1 MTLKLGELL
10 LKEKLITLDQLDAAL
25 RLHGMYGIKLGSSLV
40 EMGYVEED
48 RLSQLLSEKLG
59 VQRVGSKEVLSA
71 EKEAVKKLTK
81 EQAARYRVVPFR
93 LERNYLSIA
102 MSDPTNVVAIQE
114 IEFITGCLI
123 KTYIAPDIVIS
134 KALSKLY
141 NYSSSQIRYQQVAPR
156 VKKPHKHSPAT
167 VTFPMTSETG
177 EAINVTVPAE
187 FEGFGNL
194 PDLPEEGEAVTKST
208 QNHPTYDNQE
218 RCTIDQL
225 SVVLAA
231 ADTREDVANAVVRYL
246 GREFSYCAI
255 FDIHGKSAIGWRG
268 ISLGTYLHEFDKL
281 TIPLTKPSVLQSV
294 IQSGNYL
301 LDILPESTINR
312 KILSHMNITKSKELL
327 VMPIIVSH
335 EVVSA
340 VMVSVD
346 KETFKWRMIEL
357 GKIARKMALAF
368 EKISIN
374 NKILMM

>member
-1 MTLKLGELL
+1 
-10 LKEKLITLDQLDAAL
+10 
-25 RLHGMYGIKLGSSLV
+25 
-40 EMGYVEED
+40 
-48 RLSQLLSEKLG
+48 
-59 VQRVGSKEVLSA
+59 
-71 EKEAVKKLTK
+71 
-81 EQAARYRVVPFR
+81 
-93 LERNYLSIA
+93 
-102 MSDPTNVVAIQE
+102 MSDPSNIVAIQE
-114 IEFITGCLI
+114 IEFITGSLI
-123 KTYIAPDIVIS
+123 KTYIAPDILIS

-141 NYSSSQIRYQQVAPR
+141 NLSSSRISYQQVSPR
-156 VKKPHKHSPAT
+156 SKKSHKNSPTT
-167 VTFPMTSETG
+167 VTFSMTSETG
-177 EAINVTVPAE
+177 EDINVTVPAE

-194 PDLPEEGEAVTKST
+194 PDMPEESGTVTGST
-208 QNHPTYDNQE
+208 HNHPPYDNQE

-225 SVVLAA
+225 SIILAA

-255 FDIHGKSAIGWRG
+255 FDINGKTAIGWRG

-281 TIPLTKPSVLQSV
+281 TIPLNKPSVLQSV
-294 IQSGNYL
+294 TQSGNYL
-301 LDILPESTINR
+301 LDPLPESTLNR
-312 KILSHMNITKSKELL
+312 KILSHLNITKSKELL
-327 VMPIIVSH
+327 VMPILVSH